1 MSESLSCVRFNSSI
15 AKVGV
20 FNKTAIPYLHKS
32 LNNMRDYN
40 AILELAKDKA
50 EREAQEKRLNQD
62 YAEWFIRGYIEG
74 FMLGYAEGCE
84 SLSLDMS

>member
-20 FNKTAIPYLHKS
+20 FNKTAIPYLHKL

-40 AILELAKDKA
+40 AILELA
-50 EREAQEKRLNQD
+50 
-62 YAEWFIRGYIEG
+62 GG
-74 FMLGYAEGCE
+74 FGRVA
-84 SLSLDMS
+84 

>member
-32 LNNMRDYN
+32 LNNMRDYS
-40 AILELAKDKA
+40 AILELAI
-50 EREAQEKRLNQD
+50 EEIEALR
-62 YAEWFIRGYIEG
+62 F
-74 FMLGYAEGCE
+74 
-84 SLSLDMS
+84 

>member
-20 FNKTAIPYLHKS
+20 FNKTVIPYLHKS

-40 AILELAKDKA
+40 AILELAKEKA
-50 EREAQEKRLNQD
+50 VTPHFYLHAIRTRLRISD
-62 YAEWFIRGYIEG
+62 
-74 FMLGYAEGCE
+74 
-84 SLSLDMS
+84 